1 MRLIKKL
8 PDPFLFQDGQRVV
21 TSGDWQRRREEIRE
35 TILNLQYGTMPDA
48 PQRVKTNTSDQVE
61 QIDNGHTCQR
71 LHFEFM
77 PLQAQPEIIFDLA
90 VKCYRPAANAVSER
104 QAEIDGF
111 DKDGLP
117 TLIYV
122 GDNQNLLATLLDSGY
137 MVICYQN
144 NQLEPMEEGKPIV
157 GPARSAYQKLA
168 QMAELPSYS
177 WGSISVWAWGARRL
191 LDYALTLPEVDA
203 QRIMV
208 SGHSRNGKTAL
219 LAGALDDRFA
229 LVNPAGSGCAGA
241 ASYLSL
247 GEDCEDLA
255 ALTSRQRWWA
265 WTHADFDQWAGR
277 ESELPF
283 DQHFL
288 MGLVAP
294 RPLLRT
300 EGLGDDWA
308 NPEGTVVAFLATQ
321 PIYDFLQVPD
331 RNGIQIRE
339 GGHYQG
345 QEDFEALRLF
355 ADWQFFD
362 LQPAQDFKDFPFELS
377 EVTDYFDWQQP

>member
-90 VKCYRPAANAVSER
+90 VKCYRPSANAVSER

-168 QMAELPSYS
+168 QIAELPSYS

-208 SGHSRNGKTAL
+208 SVIHVMVRP
-219 LAGALDDRFA
+219 RFWP
-229 LVNPAGSGCAGA
+229 VPSM
-241 ASYLSL
+241 
-247 GEDCEDLA
+247 
-255 ALTSRQRWWA
+255 T
-265 WTHADFDQWAGR
+265 
-277 ESELPF
+277 
-283 DQHFL
+283 
-288 MGLVAP
+288 GL
-294 RPLLRT
+294 
-300 EGLGDDWA
+300 
-308 NPEGTVVAFLATQ
+308 
-321 PIYDFLQVPD
+321 
-331 RNGIQIRE
+331 
-339 GGHYQG
+339 H
-345 QEDFEALRLF
+345 
-355 ADWQFFD
+355 
-362 LQPAQDFKDFPFELS
+362 
-377 EVTDYFDWQQP
+377 